1 MKKTIIFSL
10 AIIITV
16 SLYSCANNVSDS
28 SVEPASQGSVNAV
41 SDSQTESAQGQ
52 SEATS
57 LQKITIEVSPPEGW
71 KPVEGSVLPVQ
82 YLKNTSSFMV
92 KEENFTSDNLDSV
105 VDEALG
111 IYKKS
116 FSDLTVQ
123 GDIENITVDGKEAKK
138 LTFTCVISDMKM
150 EYRYVYLFVDGKT
163 YVITFGDSDDSFD
176 SMVPDFDLILGNI
189 KFISK

>member
-1 MKKTIIFSL
+1 MKKTIFFSL
-10 AIIITV
+10 AIIMAV
-16 SLYSCANNVSDS
+16 SLCSCADNVSDS
-28 SVEPASQGSVNAV
+28 SAEPVLQASGNAI
-41 SDSQTESAQGQ
+41 SDSQTESASGQ

-57 LQKITIEVSPPEGW
+57 LKKITIKVSPPEGW

-92 KEENFTSDNLDSV
+92 KEENFTGDNLDSV

-123 GDIENITVDGKEAKK
+123 GDIDNITVDGKEAKK

-150 EYRYVYLFVDGKT
+150 EFRYVYLFVDGKT

-176 SMVPDFDLILGNI
+176 SMVADYDLILGNI
-189 KFISK
+189 KFVSK